1 MAASRNKSPS
11 NPAAE
16 VAGFLETRLG
26 PADVVCVGLSG
37 GCDSVALLHATAAL
51 GLGDRLCALH
61 VNHGLSPRAG
71 VWADFCAALCARL
84 GVRLTIESVT
94 VDRASG
100 LGIEAAARNARYA
113 VFSRCPAN
121 VLLLGHQ
128 RDDQA
133 ETLLFNLLR
142 GSGIAGAAGIREERT
157 HGGLRVLRPLLGL
170 PRAAIE
176 AYALEH
182 GLEWI
187 HDESNDDTAL
197 ARGFLR
203 REVFPLLMRRF
214 PGGDAN
220 LARAAGHFAEAAGLL
235 DELAALDWASA
246 ADGEALRLG
255 KLRTL
260 SPARQ
265 ANLLRYRLRQLGW
278 QAPAAVRLSE
288 FCRQL
293 QMAGADRHPEL
304 LLPEGRMH
312 VSRGLLYW
320 EPMK

>member
-1 MAASRNKSPS
+1 MAASRNSPPG

-16 VAGFLETRLG
+16 VVGFLGARLG
-26 PADVVCVGLSG
+26 PADKVCVGLSG
-37 GCDSVALLHATAAL
+37 GCDSVVLLHAAAAL
-51 GLGDRLCALH
+51 GLGERLSALH

-71 VWADFCAALCARL
+71 MWAEFCIAMCARI
-84 GVRLTIESVT
+84 GVRLAVESVA
-94 VDRASG
+94 VDHASG

-113 VFSRCPAN
+113 AFSRCAAD

-142 GSGIAGAAGIREERT
+142 GSGVAGAAAIREERT
-157 HGGLRVLRPLLGL
+157 HGGLRILRPLLGL
-170 PRAAIE
+170 PRSAIE
-176 AYALEH
+176 AWAMAQ
-182 GLEWI
+182 GIAWI

-203 REVFPLLMRRF
+203 REVFPLLAHRF

-220 LARAAGHFAEAAGLL
+220 LARAAGHFAEAAALL
-235 DELAALDWASA
+235 DELAALDWAA
-246 ADGEALRLG
+246 AAEGDVLRLG
-255 KLRTL
+255 ALREL
-260 SPARQ
+260 SQPRL

-278 QAPAAVRLSE
+278 KAPPAVRLAE

-293 QMAGADRHPEL
+293 HAAALDRHPEL
-304 LLPEGRMH
+304 VLIEGRMH
-312 VSRGLLYW
+312 AGRGRLRW
-320 EPMK
+320 EPVK

>member
-1 MAASRNKSPS
+1 MAASRNRLPDS
-11 NPAAE
+11 PAAA
-16 VAGFLETRLG
+16 VAGFLEARLG

-37 GCDSVALLHATAAL
+37 GCDSVVLLHAAAAL
-51 GLGDRLCALH
+51 GLGERLIALH

-71 VWADFCAALCARL
+71 MWAEFCIAMCARI
-84 GVRLTIESVT
+84 GVRLAVESVA
-94 VDRASG
+94 VDHASG

-113 VFSRCPAN
+113 AFSRCAAN

-142 GSGIAGAAGIREERT
+142 GSGIAGAAAIREERT
-157 HGGLRVLRPLLGL
+157 HGDLRILRPLLGL
-170 PRAAIE
+170 PRSAIE
-176 AYALEH
+176 AYAVEH
-182 GLEWI
+182 GLAWI

-203 REVFPLLMRRF
+203 SEVFPLLARRF

-246 ADGEALRLG
+246 ADGAALRLAA
-255 KLRTL
+255 LRDL
-260 SPARQ
+260 SPPRL
-265 ANLLRYRLRQLGW
+265 ANLLRYHLRQLGW
-278 QAPAAVRLSE
+278 QVPPALRLAE

-293 QMAGADRHPEL
+293 QTAGPDRHPAL
-304 LLPEGRMH
+304 VLPEGTMH
-312 VSRGLLYW
+312 AARGLLRW
-320 EPMK
+320 APAK

>member
-1 MAASRNKSPS
+1 MAASRNKFPS
-11 NPAAE
+11 SPAAE
-16 VAGFLETRLG
+16 LAGFLEARLG
-26 PADVVCVGLSG
+26 PADVLCVGLSG
-37 GCDSVALLHATAAL
+37 GCDSVVLLHAAAAL

-71 VWADFCAALCARL
+71 IWADFCATLCMRL
-84 GVRLTIESVT
+84 GISLNIESVA

-113 VFSRCPAN
+113 AFSRCAAH

-142 GSGIAGAAGIREERT
+142 GCGISGAAAIREERA
-157 HGGLRVLRPLLGL
+157 HGGLRILRPLLGL
-170 PRAAIE
+170 PRSAIE
-176 AYALEH
+176 AYAFEH

-203 REVFPLLMRRF
+203 REVFPLLAGRF

-246 ADGEALRLG
+246 AAGEALRLVT
-255 KLRTL
+255 LRTL

-265 ANLLRYRLRQLGW
+265 ANLLRYRLRHLGW
-278 QAPAAVRLSE
+278 QAPAAVRLVE

-293 QMAGADRHPEL
+293 QTAGPDRHPEL
-304 LLPEGRMH
+304 ALPEGRMH
-312 VSRGLLYW
+312 AGRGLLHW
-320 EPMK
+320 EPAK

>member
-1 MAASRNKSPS
+1 MAASRNKPPS

-16 VAGFLETRLG
+16 VAGFLEARLG
-26 PADVVCVGLSG
+26 PADIVCVGLSG
-37 GCDSVALLHATAAL
+37 GCDSVVLLHAAASL

-61 VNHGLSPRAG
+61 VNHGLSPGAG
-71 VWADFCAALCARL
+71 MWAGFCAALCARL
-84 GVRLTIESVT
+84 GIRLTIESVA

-100 LGIEAAARNARYA
+100 LGIEAAARNARYS
-113 VFSRCPAN
+113 VFARCAAD
-121 VLLLGHQ
+121 VLLLAHQ

-142 GSGIAGAAGIREERT
+142 GSGIMGAAAIRDERT

-176 AYALEH
+176 TYALEH

-203 REVFPLLMRRF
+203 REVFPLLARRF

-220 LARAAGHFAEAAGLL
+220 LARAAAHFAEAAGML

-246 ADGEALRLG
+246 ADGAALRLST
-255 KLRTL
+255 LRAL

-278 QAPAAVRLSE
+278 QAPATVRLAE

-293 QMAGADRHPEL
+293 QTAGPDRHPEL
-304 LLPEGRMH
+304 VLPEGRMH
-312 VSRGLLYW
+312 AGRGRLQW
-320 EPMK
+320 APAK

>member
-1 MAASRNKSPS
+1 MAASRNKPPG

-16 VAGFLETRLG
+16 VAGFLAARLG
-26 PADVVCVGLSG
+26 PAEVVCVGLSG
-37 GCDSVALLHATAAL
+37 GCDSVVLLHVVAGL

-61 VNHGLSPRAG
+61 VNHGLSPHAG
-71 VWADFCAALCARL
+71 KWAEFCAASCARL
-84 GVRLTIESVT
+84 GVRLTIEAVA

-113 VFSRCPAN
+113 AFSRCPAD

-142 GSGIAGAAGIREERT
+142 GSGIAGAAAIREERT

-170 PRAAIE
+170 PRSAIE

-203 REVFPLLMRRF
+203 REVFPLLAGRF
-214 PGGDAN
+214 PGGEAN
-220 LARAAGHFAEAAGLL
+220 LARATGHFAEAAGLL

-246 ADGEALRLG
+246 ADGDALRLG
-255 KLRTL
+255 VLRTL

-278 QAPAAVRLSE
+278 QAPVAVRLSE

-293 QMAGADRHPEL
+293 QTAGPDRHPEL
-304 LLPEGRMH
+304 VLPEGRMC
-312 VSRGLLYW
+312 VGRGLLRW
-320 EPMK
+320 EPLK